1 MEGDRDTVDLLLHEV
16 EDTKIKEEVQEGM
29 RTEEVETSVVILDLK
44 SDVNLDMVTEIVATR
59 ENQQT
64 QT

>member
-44 SDVNLDMVTEIVATR
+44 SDENLDMVTEIVATR

>member
-44 SDVNLDMVTEIVATR
+44 SDVNMDMVTEIVATR
-59 ENQQT
+59 
-64 QT
+64 

>member
-44 SDVNLDMVTEIVATR
+44 SDENLDMVTEIVATR
-59 ENQQT
+59 
-64 QT
+64 

>member
-59 ENQQT
+59 
-64 QT
+64 